1 MCLWHASATRR
12 LSPSRAAGRITAF
25 RGAIEG
31 TALVCRQSSKPLVT
45 FAVDQLK
52 DHIAI
57 SHTSRRIR
65 VFARRLSQ
73 DLSAARRGRRGEA
86 KDALSALARCGTP
99 VNHPHPDTVS
109 YAALDFERH
118 VEPSLFYS
126 LTTSLKPRF
135 GGEGDLPAFLQ
146 AGTAE
151 SLAGHHMYRGTL
163 DRVDFMWSWG

>member
-1 MCLWHASATRR
+1 MSAKLKAAGHICSRPAKRSYCNITHVPKDSSLCTQIESGLVGR
-12 LSPSRAAGRITAF
+12 SSRATGRS
-25 RGAIEG
+25 EG
-31 TALVCRQSSKPLVT
+31 C
-45 FAVDQLK
+45 
-52 DHIAI
+52 AI
-57 SHTSRRIR
+57 SASPLRHTGKS
-65 VFARRLSQ
+65 
-73 DLSAARRGRRGEA
+73 SAPRHC
-86 KDALSALARCGTP
+86 L
-99 VNHPHPDTVS
+99 S